1 MKKIR
6 VMIIDDSAVVR
17 TLLTELLS
25 RDREIEVVGVAV
37 DPISAKQKI
46 GSLNPDVLTL
56 DVEMPRMDGLSFLEE
71 LMQKRPM
78 PVVMVSSL
86 TDKGGETTLRAL
98 ELGAVDFV
106 TKPKIDLTA
115 KLPDIVENITSKIKA
130 AAGVSVRPRSAV
142 KKPSKKLSTDVMLK
156 KAGETAMIRT
166 TEKVVAIGSSTGGTE
181 AVKDILEVMPPDSPG
196 IVIVQHMPERF
207 TRLFADRLDK
217 TCAIDVREARDGDR
231 VIPGHALIAPGSD
244 HMLLKR
250 SGADYYVEVKKGPL
264 VNRHRPAVDVLFR
277 SAAKYG
283 GKNVIGV
290 ILTGMGDDGARGLK
304 EMKDVGAYT
313 IAQDEKSCVVF
324 GMPKEAI
331 ERGGACSILPLDD
344 ICEDV
349 LMACR
354 EGAVHQSRGAI

>member
-25 RDREIEVVGVAV
+25 KDSEIEVVGVAI
-37 DPISAKQKI
+37 DPISAKSKI
-46 GSLNPDVLTL
+46 SSLNPDVLTL

-71 LMQKRPM
+71 LMQEHPM

-86 TDKGGETTLRAL
+86 TDRGGETTLRAL
-98 ELGAVDFV
+98 ELGAIDFV
-106 TKPKIDLTA
+106 TKPKVDLTA
-115 KLPDIVENITSKIKA
+115 KLPEIIYDITSKIKA
-130 AAGVSVRPRSAV
+130 AAGASVRPRSAV
-142 KKPSKKLSTDVMLK
+142 RTPARKLSPDVVLK
-156 KAGETAMIRT
+156 KSGGSAMIRT
-166 TEKVVAIGSSTGGTE
+166 TDKVIAIGSSTGGTE
-181 AVKDILEVMPPDSPG
+181 AVKDILEVMPPDAPG

-207 TRLFADRLDK
+207 TRLFAERLDQS
-217 TCAIDVREARDGDR
+217 CAIDVREAKDGDR

-250 SGADYYVEVKKGPL
+250 SGADYYVEVKAGPL

-304 EMKDVGAYT
+304 EMRDVGAYT

-331 ERGGACSILPLDD
+331 ERGGACSVLPLDG

-354 EGAVHQSRGAI
+354 EGSARQARSII